1 MDNLDKKIHSILSE
15 ELEMSNSYIN
25 MLNDTIDG
33 LPDKNSK
40 RKSFKFLKLALA
52 TTCCLTLIISGTVF
66 ALNKDNIINHAKD
79 FFLVNKGIDTA
90 IDNGYI
96 EKTDINYISSNKT
109 KVSLENILMDDF
121 NLSFSL
127 LINIDKN
134 IDTSKIARIR
144 IPNMIIT
151 DEENRILYCDDKTTF
166 DNYCKEKNL
175 NYTFGETS
183 DNYINSGSNWYI
195 KNKSADS
202 KIFELVYN
210 LYGNKYPK
218 SKKLFISFTQIN
230 MTEKEISE
238 NEEIALSGN
247 WNIKYNLPKKFYN
260 RTAIVYSVKNC
271 SNPNF
276 KITEACLYNTGM
288 RYSFETKLKEWY
300 PEGAN
305 KKERDKAYDEQM
317 KWIKKEEYQLFEIEQ
332 GSGDAYI
339 RDEYL
344 ETKDGKKYY
353 PLASSTE
360 DQFTSYQVTGD
371 FEHMQT
377 FSLTK
382 YDSNADKLKIHFSL
396 HLPYLDEPEDVIIE
410 LERND

>member
-1 MDNLDKKIHSILSE
+1 
-15 ELEMSNSYIN
+15 MSNSYIN
-25 MLNDTIDG
+25 MLNNTLDN
-33 LPDKNSK
+33 LPDKNEK

-52 TTCCLTLIISGTVF
+52 TTCCLTLIISGTAF
-66 ALNKDNIINHAKD
+66 ALNKNNIINHAKN

-96 EKTDINYISSNKT
+96 EKADINYINSNKT
-109 KVSLENILMDDF
+109 KVSIENILMDDF

-202 KIFELVYN
+202 KTFELVYN
-210 LYGNKYPK
+210 LSANKYPK

-247 WNIKYNLPKKFYN
+247 WNIKYNLPKKFYK
-260 RTAIVYSVKNC
+260 RTAIVYSVKSC
-271 SNPNF
+271 SNPDF
-276 KITEACLYNTGM
+276 KITEACLYNTGF
-288 RYSFETKLKEWY
+288 RFDFETKLKEWY
-300 PEGAN
+300 PENAD
-305 KKERDKAYDEQM
+305 KEERDKAFDEHDEWHLSELN
-317 KWIKKEEYQLFEIEQ
+317 KNELN
-332 GSGDAYI
+332 SGYINGYI

-344 ETKDGKKYY
+344 EAKDGKKYY

-371 FEHMQT
+371 FRHMQT

-382 YDSNADKLKIHFSL
+382 YNSNADTLKIHFSL
-396 HLPYLDEPEDVIIE
+396 HLPYLDEPGDVIIE
-410 LERND
+410 LERNH

>member
-1 MDNLDKKIHSILSE
+1 MDNLDRKIHSILSE
-15 ELEMSNSYIN
+15 EIEMSNNYIN
-25 MLNDTIDG
+25 MINDTIDG
-33 LPDKNSK
+33 LPDKNKK
-40 RKSFKFLKLALA
+40 RKSFRFLKLALA

-66 ALNKDNIINHAKD
+66 ALNKDNIINHARN

-90 IDNGYI
+90 INNGYI

-202 KIFELVYN
+202 KTFELVYN
-210 LYGNKYPK
+210 LFANKYPK
-218 SKKLFISFTQIN
+218 SKKLFVSFTQIN

-260 RTAIVYSVKNC
+260 RTAIVYSVKSC

-276 KITEACLYNTGM
+276 KITEACLYNTGF
-288 RYSFETKLKEWY
+288 RFDFETKLKEWY
-300 PEGAN
+300 PENAD
-305 KKERDKAYDEQM
+305 KKERDKAFEKNDEWYLSELN
-317 KWIKKEEYQLFEIEQ
+317 KNELNLGYIN
-332 GSGDAYI
+332 SYI

-371 FEHMQT
+371 FRHMQT

-382 YDSNADKLKIHFSL
+382 YDSNADTLKIHFSL
-396 HLPYLDEPEDVIIE
+396 HSPYLDEPEDVIIE
-410 LERND
+410 LERNH

>member
-25 MLNDTIDG
+25 MLNNTLDN
-33 LPDKNSK
+33 LPDKNEK

-52 TTCCLTLIISGTVF
+52 TTCCLTLIISGTAF
-66 ALNKDNIINHAKD
+66 ALNKNNIINHAKN

-96 EKTDINYISSNKT
+96 EKADINYINSNKT
-109 KVSLENILMDDF
+109 KVSIENILMDDF

-202 KIFELVYN
+202 KTFELVYN
-210 LYGNKYPK
+210 LSANKYPK
-218 SKKLFISFTQIN
+218 SKKLFVNFTQIN

-260 RTAIVYSVKNC
+260 RTAIVYSVKSC
-271 SNPNF
+271 SNPDF
-276 KITEACLYNTGM
+276 KITEACLYNTGF
-288 RYSFETKLKEWY
+288 RFDFETKLKEWY
-300 PEGAN
+300 PENAD
-305 KKERDKAYDEQM
+305 KKERDKAFEKHDEWYLSELN
-317 KWIKKEEYQLFEIEQ
+317 KNELN
-332 GSGDAYI
+332 SGYINGYI

-344 ETKDGKKYY
+344 EAKDGKKYY

-371 FEHMQT
+371 FRHMQT

-382 YDSNADKLKIHFSL
+382 YNSNADTLKIHFSL

-410 LERND
+410 LERNH

>member
-25 MLNDTIDG
+25 MLNNTIDN
-33 LPDKNSK
+33 LPDKNEK

-52 TTCCLTLIISGTVF
+52 TTCCLTLIISGTAF
-66 ALNKDNIINHAKD
+66 ALNKNNIINHAKN

-96 EKTDINYISSNKT
+96 EKADINYINSNKT
-109 KVSLENILMDDF
+109 KVSIENILMDDF

-166 DNYCKEKNL
+166 DNYCKEKSL

-202 KIFELVYN
+202 KTFELVYN
-210 LYGNKYPK
+210 LSANKYPK
-218 SKKLFISFTQIN
+218 SKKLFVNFTQIN

-260 RTAIVYSVKNC
+260 RTAIVYSVKSC
-271 SNPNF
+271 SNPDF
-276 KITEACLYNTGM
+276 KITEACLYNTGF
-288 RYSFETKLKEWY
+288 RFDFETKLKEWY
-300 PEGAN
+300 PENAD
-305 KKERDKAYDEQM
+305 KKERDKAFEKHDEWYLSELN
-317 KWIKKEEYQLFEIEQ
+317 KNELN
-332 GSGDAYI
+332 SGYINGYI

-344 ETKDGKKYY
+344 EAKDGKKYY

-371 FEHMQT
+371 FRHMQT

-382 YDSNADKLKIHFSL
+382 YNSNADTLKIHFSL

-410 LERND
+410 LERNH

>member
-25 MLNDTIDG
+25 MLNDTFDS
-33 LPDKNSK
+33 LPDKNRK
-40 RKSFKFLKLALA
+40 RKSFRFLKLALSTA
-52 TTCCLTLIISGTVF
+52 CCLTLIISGTVF

-96 EKTDINYISSNKT
+96 EKADINYISSNKT
-109 KVSLENILMDDF
+109 KVSIENILMDDF

-202 KIFELVYN
+202 KTFELVYN

-218 SKKLFISFTQIN
+218 SKKLYLSFTQIN

-238 NEEIALSGN
+238 NEEISLSGN

-260 RTAIVYSVKNC
+260 RTAIVYSVKSC

-288 RYSFETKLKEWY
+288 RYSFETKFKEWY

-305 KKERDKAYDEQM
+305 KKERDTAYDKHR
-317 KWIKKEEYQLFEIEQ
+317 KWYLSELNKNELNPDYIN
-332 GSGDAYI
+332 AYI
-339 RDEYL
+339 RNEYL

-353 PLASSTE
+353 PLKSSTE
-360 DQFTSYQVTGD
+360 DQFTSYEVTGN

>member
-25 MLNDTIDG
+25 MLNNTLDN
-33 LPDKNSK
+33 LPDKNEK

-52 TTCCLTLIISGTVF
+52 TTCCLTLIISGTAF
-66 ALNKDNIINHAKD
+66 ALNKNNIINHAKN

-96 EKTDINYISSNKT
+96 EKADINYINSNKT
-109 KVSLENILMDDF
+109 KVSIENILMDDF

-166 DNYCKEKNL
+166 DNYCKEKSL

-202 KIFELVYN
+202 KTFELVYN
-210 LYGNKYPK
+210 LSANKYPK
-218 SKKLFISFTQIN
+218 SKKLFVNFTQIN

-260 RTAIVYSVKNC
+260 RTAIVYSVKSC
-271 SNPNF
+271 SNPDF
-276 KITEACLYNTGM
+276 KITEACLYNTGF
-288 RYSFETKLKEWY
+288 RFDFETKLKEWY
-300 PEGAN
+300 PENAD
-305 KKERDKAYDEQM
+305 KKERDKAFEKHDE
-317 KWIKKEEYQLFEIEQ
+317 W
-332 GSGDAYI
+332 
-339 RDEYL
+339 YL
-344 ETKDGKKYY
+344 
-353 PLASSTE
+353 S
-360 DQFTSYQVTGD
+360 
-371 FEHMQT
+371 M
-377 FSLTK
+377 
-382 YDSNADKLKIHFSL
+382 
-396 HLPYLDEPEDVIIE
+396 VI
-410 LERND
+410 LEMNI

>member
-15 ELEMSNSYIN
+15 ELEMSNNYID
-25 MLNDTIDG
+25 MLNNTLDG
-33 LPDKNSK
+33 LPDKNEK

-52 TTCCLTLIISGTVF
+52 TTCCLTLIISGTAF
-66 ALNKDNIINHAKD
+66 ALNKNNIINHAKN

-96 EKTDINYISSNKT
+96 EKADINYINSTKT
-109 KVSLENILMDDF
+109 KVSIENILMDDF

-151 DEENRILYCDDKTTF
+151 DEENRILYCDDKTIF

-202 KIFELVYN
+202 KTFELVYN
-210 LYGNKYPK
+210 LSANKYPK

-260 RTAIVYSVKNC
+260 RTAIVYSVKSC
-271 SNPNF
+271 SNPDF
-276 KITEACLYNTGM
+276 KITEACLYNTGF
-288 RYSFETKLKEWY
+288 RFDFETKLKEWY
-300 PEGAN
+300 PENAD
-305 KKERDKAYDEQM
+305 KEERDKAFDEHDEWHLSELN
-317 KWIKKEEYQLFEIEQ
+317 KNDNLGYINV
-332 GSGDAYI
+332 YI

-344 ETKDGKKYY
+344 EAKDGKKYY

-371 FEHMQT
+371 FRHMQT

-382 YDSNADKLKIHFSL
+382 YDSNADTLKIHFSL
-396 HLPYLDEPEDVIIE
+396 HLPYLDEPEDIIIE
-410 LERND
+410 LERNH

>member
-25 MLNDTIDG
+25 MLNNTLDN
-33 LPDKNSK
+33 LPDKNEK

-52 TTCCLTLIISGTVF
+52 TTCCLTLIISGTAF
-66 ALNKDNIINHAKD
+66 ALNKNNIINHAKN

-96 EKTDINYISSNKT
+96 EKADINYINSNKT
-109 KVSLENILMDDF
+109 KVSIENILMDDF

-202 KIFELVYN
+202 KTFELVYN
-210 LYGNKYPK
+210 LSANKYPK

-260 RTAIVYSVKNC
+260 RTAIVYSVKSC
-271 SNPNF
+271 SNPDF
-276 KITEACLYNTGM
+276 KITEACLYNTGF
-288 RYSFETKLKEWY
+288 RFDFETKLKEWY
-300 PEGAN
+300 PENAD
-305 KKERDKAYDEQM
+305 KKERDKAFEKHDEWYLSELN
-317 KWIKKEEYQLFEIEQ
+317 KNDNLGYINV
-332 GSGDAYI
+332 YI

-344 ETKDGKKYY
+344 EAKDGKKYY

-371 FEHMQT
+371 FRHMQT

-382 YDSNADKLKIHFSL
+382 YNSNADTLKIHFSL

-410 LERND
+410 LERNH

>member
-25 MLNDTIDG
+25 MLNNTIDN
-33 LPDKNSK
+33 LPDKNEK
-40 RKSFKFLKLALA
+40 RKSFKFLKLAL
-52 TTCCLTLIISGTVF
+52 TITCCLTLIISGTAF
-66 ALNKDNIINHAKD
+66 ALNKNNIINHAKN

-96 EKTDINYISSNKT
+96 EKADINYINSNKT
-109 KVSLENILMDDF
+109 KVSIENILMDDF

-166 DNYCKEKNL
+166 DNYCKEKSL

-202 KIFELVYN
+202 KTFELVYN
-210 LYGNKYPK
+210 LSANKYPK
-218 SKKLFISFTQIN
+218 SKKLFVNFTQIN

-260 RTAIVYSVKNC
+260 RTAIVYSVKSC
-271 SNPNF
+271 SNPDF
-276 KITEACLYNTGM
+276 KITEACLYNTGF
-288 RYSFETKLKEWY
+288 RFDFETKLKEWY
-300 PEGAN
+300 PENAD
-305 KKERDKAYDEQM
+305 KEERDKAFDEHDEWHLSELN
-317 KWIKKEEYQLFEIEQ
+317 KNELN
-332 GSGDAYI
+332 SGYINGYI

-344 ETKDGKKYY
+344 EAKDGKKYY

-371 FEHMQT
+371 FRHMQT

-382 YDSNADKLKIHFSL
+382 YNSNADTLKIHFSL

-410 LERND
+410 LERNH

>member
-25 MLNDTIDG
+25 MLNNTLDN
-33 LPDKNSK
+33 LPDKNEK

-52 TTCCLTLIISGTVF
+52 TTCCLTLIISGTAF
-66 ALNKDNIINHAKD
+66 ALNKNNIINHAKN

-96 EKTDINYISSNKT
+96 EKADINYINSNKT
-109 KVSLENILMDDF
+109 KVSIENILMDDF

-202 KIFELVYN
+202 KTFELVYN
-210 LYGNKYPK
+210 LSANKYPK

-260 RTAIVYSVKNC
+260 RTAIVYSVKSC
-271 SNPNF
+271 SNPDF
-276 KITEACLYNTGM
+276 KITEACLYNTGF
-288 RYSFETKLKEWY
+288 RFDFETKLKEWY
-300 PEGAN
+300 PENAD
-305 KKERDKAYDEQM
+305 KKERDKAFEKHDEWYLSELN
-317 KWIKKEEYQLFEIEQ
+317 KNELN
-332 GSGDAYI
+332 SGYINGYI

-344 ETKDGKKYY
+344 EAKDGKKYY

-371 FEHMQT
+371 FRHMQT

-382 YDSNADKLKIHFSL
+382 YNSNADTLKIHFSL

-410 LERND
+410 LERNH